1 VARTR
6 NFKLREAKTST
17 TIEQLTR
24 SHLRIP
30 VLVYER
36 EKIAQYFHFIK
47 RYRKRL
53 VFAGRLEV
61 LGILLVGTAG
71 YVYVSGTKYGS
82 SVIDGLMNILT
93 SAKLDD
99 RLYQIV
105 DWHQRKGQLLVFV
118 TRKFYR

>member
-1 VARTR
+1 M
-6 NFKLREAKTST
+6 
-17 TIEQLTR
+17 
-24 SHLRIP
+24 
-30 VLVYER
+30 
-36 EKIAQYFHFIK
+36 
-47 RYRKRL
+47 
-53 VFAGRLEV
+53 